1 MADLQSTA
9 DQWLDAQRRY
19 WDAWM
24 DMARRGM
31 EAASPAP
38 RKPANPWADAVEQWW
53 HTVAPSTPRPAH
65 NLFEQMVNLGKSYF
79 SMAETMGKGGALD
92 DPNQVVETWGRMM
105 SDAFTQS
112 SKGFNPFAPQTSG
125 FAGMSPQGMPPFW
138 EMPFAEMTK
147 NLPGMNMPGMN
158 MPGMNLSGMN
168 WPGMN
173 LPMDFWQNMQ
183 GMQGFKMPQAGTG
196 DFRAQMERMLSAPT
210 LGYSRE
216 SQEQYQEYVKLLME
230 YEKSSRDYQAG
241 FAELGQ
247 KSMEAFRKLLETKTK
262 DSGPLTSIRAVY
274 NLWVDACEEVYA
286 EYALSDTYA
295 KRYGQ
300 MVNDLMAVKKQGAAL
315 MDQWLESLNMP
326 TRRDLTSTQRRLHDT
341 RSEMHRLRAEMQE
354 LQQHVADIGVSPD
367 EFSDLRS
374 EIAALRKL
382 LKDSTGAEVERSS
395 IKIESAPTESPAKP
409 AAAAPSSNRATAK
422 PASKTSPT
430 TTRRKKT

>member
-53 HTVAPSTPRPAH
+53 HTVAPTTPRPAH

-79 SMAETMGKGGALD
+79 SMAESMGKGGALD

-105 SDAFTQS
+105 SDAFAQS

-125 FAGMSPQGMPPFW
+125 FGGMSAQGMPPFW

-147 NLPGMNMPGMN
+147 NLPGMN
-158 MPGMNLSGMN
+158 LSGMN

-173 LPMDFWQNMQ
+173 LPTDFWQ
-183 GMQGFKMPQAGTG
+183 GMQGMPGMQAFKMPQVGSG
-196 DFRAQMERMLSAPT
+196 DIRAQMERMLSAPT

-247 KSMEAFRKLLETKTK
+247 KSMESFRKLLETKTK
-262 DSGPLTSIRAVY
+262 DTGPLTSIRAVY

-286 EYALSDTYA
+286 DYALSDTYA

-300 MVNDLMAVKKQGAAL
+300 MVNDLMAVKQQGAVL
-315 MDQWLESLNMP
+315 LDQWLESMNMP

-341 RSEMHRLRAEMQE
+341 RSEMHRLRSEMRD

-382 LKDSTGAEVERSS
+382 LKDSTGAEVETSS
-395 IKIESAPTESPAKP
+395 IKIESAPTESSAQP
-409 AAAAPSSNRATAK
+409 AAAVASSDRSTTK
-422 PASKTSPT
+422 PASTPRKTSPT
-430 TTRRKKT
+430 TPRRKKT